1 MSDMWVDELQKRTE
15 RNREVITQYQN
26 KISRV
31 WDVINQLESED
42 DYVSIGSIALV
53 LRKALQDD

>member
-1 MSDMWVDELQKRTE
+1 MWVDELQKRTE
-15 RNREVITQYQN
+15 RNREVITKYQN

-42 DYVSIGSIALV
+42 DVVPIRSIASV
-53 LRKALQDD
+53 LREALQDD